1 MENEQIAKDLFEF
14 EEDYYENEGINSG
27 VVEFFGRKYPQLK
40 KIFIEKYKVKY
51 FDREVIKK
59 WKDVQAVMEN
69 Y

>member
-40 KIFIEKYKVKY
+40 KIFIEKYNFK
-51 FDREVIKK
+51 FR
-59 WKDVQAVMEN
+59 
-69 Y
+69 